1 MEQRI
6 INGALEEVRTRLE
19 VGDLDGAVAIIER
32 LRPAD
37 QADVFEELEPQTQV
51 ELLPRLDV
59 GDSAD
64 ILEELEDEDA
74 ADLAEQLDP
83 AVVAQILDAMEP
95 DEAADVLAEM
105 EPHQRFEAIA
115 RMADPDEV
123 RPLLLHREE
132 TAGGLMTS
140 EFMALRRRMTAAEA
154 LAAVHEWAP
163 EAESS
168 HYVFVVDRENRLVGV
183 VSLVQLIKADP
194 NTRVADIM
202 DPDVISVHVGTDD
215 EECARVM
222 TRYDVLALPV
232 VDDQNHLVG
241 VITADDLMEVLEEE
255 ATEDIQRLGGAQPLD
270 RPYLDTSVFTV
281 ARKRAGWLL
290 LLFVTE
296 SLTGTVLRHFEHELG
311 TAVAL
316 TFFIPLLIGTGGN
329 AGSQTVT
336 TIVRALAIGD
346 IRLRDALRVLAHELS
361 VGLFL
366 GMTMAIIGF
375 GRALTWGTTQSI
387 AMAVAT
393 ALLLVVV
400 WANVVG
406 SLLPLIAHRLRI
418 DPAIVS
424 GPFMSTLVDATGL
437 LIYLSVAKFILGI

>member
-6 INGALEEVRTRLE
+6 INGALEELRARLE
-19 VGDLDGAVAIIER
+19 AGDLDGAIAILER

-37 QADVFEELEPQTQV
+37 QADVFEELEPRTQA
-51 ELLPRLDV
+51 ELLPRMDV
-59 GDSAD
+59 ADSAD
-64 ILEELEDEDA
+64 ILEEMEDEEA
-74 ADLAEQLDP
+74 ALLAEQLDP
-83 AVVAQILDAMEP
+83 EVLAQILDAMEP
-95 DEAADVLAEM
+95 DEVADVLGEM
-105 EPHQRFEAIA
+105 EPRRRTDVLL
-115 RMADPDEV
+115 RMRDPDEV

-154 LAAVHEWAP
+154 LTAVHTWAP
-163 EAESS
+163 EAEAS
-168 HYVFVVDRENRLVGV
+168 HYVFVVDREGRLVGV
-183 VSLVQLIKADP
+183 VSLLQLIKAPPD
-194 NTRVADIM
+194 TLVADIM
-202 DPDVISVHVGTDD
+202 DPDVIKVHVTTDG

-232 VDDQNHLVG
+232 VDDENRLVG
-241 VITADDLMEVLEEE
+241 VITADDLMEVLEDE
-255 ATEDIQRLGGAQPLD
+255 ATEDIQRLGGAEPLA
-270 RPYLDTSVFTV
+270 RPYLDTSVLTV
-281 ARKRAGWLL
+281 VRKRVGWLL

-296 SLTGTVLRHFEHELG
+296 SLTGTVLRHFEDELRA
-311 TAVAL
+311 AVAL

-346 IRLRDALRVLAHELS
+346 IRLRDAFRVLVHELS
-361 VGLFL
+361 VGLLL
-366 GMTMAIIGF
+366 GATMAIIGF
-375 GRALTWGTTQSI
+375 GRALTWGTAQSV

-393 ALLLVVV
+393 ALLLVVI

-406 SLLPLIAHRLRI
+406 SLLPLIASRLRI
-418 DPAIVS
+418 DPAVVS

-437 LIYLSVAKFILGI
+437 LIYLSVAKFILEI